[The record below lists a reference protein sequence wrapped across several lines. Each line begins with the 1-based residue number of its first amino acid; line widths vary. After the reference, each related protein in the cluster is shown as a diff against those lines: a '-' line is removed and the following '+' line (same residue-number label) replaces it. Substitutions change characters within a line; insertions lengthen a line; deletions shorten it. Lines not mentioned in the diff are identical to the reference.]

1 MTGQVSL
8 SSGLGEVVAPQT
20 LMMPLVMTPEGAIS
34 IEPGALHGR
43 SHVEGAVQFVQKRDE
58 LTGGQRHWII
68 WVAVELDP
76 ANQPVRYKGIAVSEL
91 WVDPSTQ
98 RGYKSVA
105 ESVNRMAEAMR
116 GGVNFKTM
124 TSAEKAAIKQQLMTL
139 SPETWQRSSQPLKD
153 ALT

>member
-1 MTGQVSL
+1 MMKPVEL
-8 SSGLGEVVAPQT
+8 SSGLGEVVAPHT
-20 LMMPLVMTPEGAIS
+20 LMMPLVMTPEGTLS
-34 IEPGALHGR
+34 VEPGALHGR
-43 SHVEGAVQFVQKRDE
+43 SEVEGALRFAQKRE
-58 LTGGQRHWII
+58 EIAQAQRYWIV
-68 WVAVELDP
+68 WVAVELDA

-124 TSAEKAAIKQQLMTL
+124 TSAEKTAVKQQLVALSSDAWGRATETL
-139 SPETWQRSSQPLKD
+139 RR
-153 ALT
+153 ALP